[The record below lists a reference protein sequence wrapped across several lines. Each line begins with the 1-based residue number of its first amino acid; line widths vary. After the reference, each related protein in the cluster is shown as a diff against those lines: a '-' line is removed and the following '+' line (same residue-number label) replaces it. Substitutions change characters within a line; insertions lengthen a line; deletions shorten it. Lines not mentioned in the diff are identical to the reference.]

1 MQFRRL
7 RFEKF
12 TVTIF
17 TANAGDERICPPSE
31 LTRGLTAA
39 DAPAIAHLLKG
50 KDDARPLHTIP
61 VYTKG
66 GFEALGGDHEPD
78 PRPLGSG
85 ATQFVRGID
94 NYRLRATA
102 DCSEYH
108 CITPKSQTPVF
119 WQRAF
124 VGGKAGDT
132 FEVEPGNF
140 VYIAEGHISLAGHEW
155 IGPTMLEITKPLK
168 ATIVEPVMGAKLW
181 R

>member
-7 RFEKF
+7 RFENF
-12 TVTIF
+12 TITIF
-17 TANAGDERICPPSE
+17 TADAGQERICPPSE

-39 DAPAIAHLLKG
+39 DAPAIAHLLEG

-66 GFEALGGDHEPD
+66 GFEALGGDHAPD
-78 PRPLGSG
+78 PRPAGSG

-102 DCSEYH
+102 DGSEYH
-108 CITPKSQTPVF
+108 CITPKSQTPIF

-124 VGGKAGDT
+124 VSGNAGDT
-132 FEVEPGNF
+132 FEVQPGNF
-140 VYIAEGHISLAGHEW
+140 VYLAEGAIELSHHQFR
-155 IGPTMLEITKPLK
+155 GPTMLEITRPLT
-168 ATIVEPVMGAKLW
+168 ATVIEPVMGAKLW

>member
-1 MQFRRL
+1 MQFRRI

-12 TVTIF
+12 TITVF
-17 TANAGDERICPPSE
+17 TAYAGEERVCPPSE
-31 LTRGLTAA
+31 LTRGLTAS
-39 DAPAIAHLLKG
+39 DAPAIAHLLEG

-66 GFEALGGDHEPD
+66 GFEALGGDHAPD
-78 PRPLGSG
+78 PRPAGSG

-102 DCSEYH
+102 DGSEYH
-108 CITPKSQTPVF
+108 CITPKSDVPVF

-124 VGGKAGDT
+124 VSGQAGDT
-132 FEVEPGNF
+132 FEVAPNSF
-140 VYIAEGHISLAGHEW
+140 LYVAEGSIELAGKRFA
-155 IGPTMLEITKPLK
+155 GPTMLEITKLHT
-168 ATIVEPVMGAKLW
+168 AEIVEPVMGAKLW